1 MKNILLTGSET
12 FGKYLAN
19 PSKWLALTVDGKEIA
34 GYKIH
39 SLILPS
45 VVLVPEGDEDPGIRI
60 VKHALKIN
68 AKCHP
73 MFQDSGLRVR
83 QQTGYIMRSIVTKMK
98 IYNL

>member
-60 VKHALKIN
+60 VKCPEN
-68 AKCHP
+68 
-73 MFQDSGLRVR
+73 
-83 QQTGYIMRSIVTKMK
+83 
-98 IYNL
+98 